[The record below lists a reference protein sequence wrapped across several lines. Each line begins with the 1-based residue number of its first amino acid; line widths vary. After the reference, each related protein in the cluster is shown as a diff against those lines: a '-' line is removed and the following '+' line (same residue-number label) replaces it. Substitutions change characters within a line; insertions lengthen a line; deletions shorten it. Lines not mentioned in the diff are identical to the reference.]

1 MNGSAQ
7 FYLSRKLHDGE
18 QKSYTEQEL
27 RESQHTRYVVILAEP
42 GAGKSELMNSIAKQL
57 GTKSISANR
66 FVRSQPPESCKN
78 LVIDALDELA
88 GSSDDKLHVLF
99 SKIENVNP
107 DRLIIS
113 SRSSEWNSSTTHI
126 CEEYIENKLIN
137 LWLEPFKE
145 DEQRAIFDHHRPN
158 EDFFHFQRQVA
169 RFDLDAVLPNPEFL
183 KLLTDAY
190 IESNREFLDKRDIF
204 QKAITS
210 LSKEHNTKI
219 EAKKNNLTTGAR
231 IDVASEIFAKLLLA
245 GCEGIAS
252 LESQETPLFPY
263 LRTVYNEDKP
273 AFEVLETKLFKPAED
288 ENHHL
293 PVHKIVSEYC
303 AANYFVQRITN
314 PKDELTLRQ
323 CLSVI
328 APNSVT
334 RTELRGLLGW
344 MAALGSA
351 HTQETLIKLDPYAVL
366 ANGDPSQL
374 TPTSKRF
381 LIQQL
386 QVEEE
391 KDPYFCRT
399 DFWRQFSVAGF
410 FTDDVIHELNKILL
424 NSHGGHLRDLLLEL
438 LVGSPVISQ
447 LENELTNIALRTDIQ
462 DRTRKLASQCLFSN
476 SIDVDLQIIDTLLSK
491 KDITSLAIVGD
502 AFHSKGIE
510 NINLKVLCN
519 FFFACSNLYPKEETA
534 MDKNGGQRFFIK
546 EVVSALEITT
556 SEILLDKLSENLECN
571 CIEQHYRCTCK
582 TGISKIIGIILD
594 HYFTIK
600 TDQFN
605 PHKIWNWLKNLHFH
619 SPKDPEYSQ
628 SGKILQN
635 HHNLRQKI
643 ILTAFRKLTK
653 TEEIHKTKCFD
664 FEFKCHSGLY
674 FQEDDYILLVEYAYI
689 NKTFS
694 LWSYF
699 LPRKSYQSGRS
710 PKSIN
715 SLRKLMR
722 KQSQTDRDFLREWT
736 SINRYAH
743 QKYLQDK
750 KDDSRTRRAI
760 KKHRNKNEKV
770 IIDNRIFYQKN
781 RTNIEAGK
789 NWTSLLNFSNYVLKE
804 PEKIKDHVSDKKIV
818 INSLINCINSLSKD
832 IPNVREIAHLKT
844 QSKYSPIAHVLYA
857 SIIIKFREDRT
868 LHEIDRNTL
877 TSLRAVSNIS
887 YRGISNSEKETLA
900 KELDRLIFTDD
911 EIKEN
916 FLRDYFEP
924 QLNSNN
930 KLIDFNYIR
939 DDSSFSKFRGTLSID
954 WLENIPIT
962 SINPLQNLFE
972 LAIDHSDIKTLRRT
986 ILRNCSKLSKS
997 EPLENLGELFDFWYI
1012 RAFYFLTDPPNE
1024 ILDYIRSKKD
1034 NLLLFRRYSGRHSR
1048 YDYSNWPNLNATKID
1063 FLLESFIDFWPK
1075 VELSKFFGSH
1085 SSKDEKA
1092 YRLLSDLVWMLEA
1105 NESEE
1110 SMDILNRY
1118 LNDKRFSTFH
1128 KKIKSILTNKVRA
1141 KVRQQTKTP
1150 SISNITRFLDDNQI
1164 ISTDSLR
1171 TLVIEELQIYQDE
1184 INGGEFN
1191 PGRRFYKDYKIKERL
1206 GETSCTE
1213 IIAERLQT
1221 RLEQRQI
1228 QITPEH
1234 QLKDEKRADFT
1245 LRKRIENQ
1253 ELLLPVEVKG
1263 QWHENLYTAA
1273 AEQLHKFYSRH
1284 PNADFQG
1291 VYLVIWFGSHEA
1303 VAKRKKH
1310 EINSAI
1316 DLKESIEYEIPDEL
1330 RNFIDVFVLDVS
1342 DV

>member
-18 QKSYTEQEL
+18 QKFYTEQEL

-88 GSSDDKLHVLF
+88 GSSDDKLHDLF

-107 DRLIIS
+107 ERLVIS
-113 SRSSEWNSSTTHI
+113 SRSSEWNSSTAHI

-169 RFDLDAVLPNPEFL
+169 RFDLDTVLPNPEFL

-231 IDVASEIFAKLLLA
+231 IDAASEIFAKLLLA

-273 AFEVLETKLFKPAED
+273 VFEVLETKLFKPAED

-303 AANYFVQRITN
+303 AANYFVKRITN

-344 MAALGSA
+344 MAALGNA

-366 ANGDPSQL
+366 SNGDPSQL
-374 TPTSKRF
+374 TLSSKLL

-391 KDPYFCRT
+391 KDPYFRRG

-410 FTDDVIHELNKILL
+410 FTDEVIDELKKIISLGNRGQL
-424 NSHGGHLRDLLLEL
+424 KNLILEL
-438 LVGSPVISQ
+438 LIDSPIIHKIKDSLRIIVLNQTEDEASRILASYSLTKINYQECGLDIDKLLTQKNQ
-447 LENELTNIALRTDIQ
+447 LSIELVTTLFTFDRNLSDKQLTNLLNEFVNIYNNDLHGTINRHFIKIFISKIPTEKIQPALDILSEKLTRHDTNNTENHHHEVATSKVIGSLLDQLLTRENISITPEHIWRYTRDLRFYSDSRTD
-462 DRTRKLASQCLFSN
+462 KFKS
-476 SIDVDLQIIDTLLSK
+476 V
-491 KDITSLAIVGD
+491 
-502 AFHSKGIE
+502 
-510 NINLKVLCN
+510 
-519 FFFACSNLYPKEETA
+519 
-534 MDKNGGQRFFIK
+534 
-546 EVVSALEITT
+546 
-556 SEILLDKLSENLECN
+556 EILLKKHEL
-571 CIEQHYRCTCK
+571 RR
-582 TGISKIIGIILD
+582 KIIKIAF
-594 HYFTIK
+594 HNVK
-600 TDQFN
+600 TDEEINHLRHHVFSGAN
-605 PHKIWNWLKNLHFH
+605 H
-619 SPKDPEYSQ
+619 SGLRLLEGDPEYIADLAFDE
-628 SGKILQN
+628 KN
-635 HHNLRQKI
+635 PNLWINFIPRYFLLNTIEEQKFRANRRAKAKRQARLEPIFMQIWSKENKFSKDFIRNQKKENYRSRRKDAQHQKI
-643 ILTAFRKLTK
+643 TENREKLYK
-653 TEEIHKTKCFD
+653 EKLLDCVKNNYHLIKEGKQW
-664 FEFKCHSGLY
+664 EY
-674 FQEDDYILLVEYAYI
+674 LVEY
-689 NKTFS
+689 S
-694 LWSYF
+694 
-699 LPRKSYQSGRS
+699 
-710 PKSIN
+710 N
-715 SLRKLMR
+715 SLSNNNTELF
-722 KQSQTDRDFLREWT
+722 D
-736 SINRYAH
+736 
-743 QKYLQDK
+743 
-750 KDDSRTRRAI
+750 
-760 KKHRNKNEKV
+760 
-770 IIDNRIFYQKN
+770 IDL
-781 RTNIEAGK
+781 TH
-789 NWTSLLNFSNYVLKE
+789 L
-804 PEKIKDHVSDKKIV
+804 
-818 INSLINCINSLSKD
+818 SLINCIDFIRNFFPSFNKIATQEYTVQEQKSLHIFKIACSEVYRTKGNLEHIDKQILKLLAISDFQDTPNIKGQAEVNAEINRLIFKTDYDKEIFLREYFEPLLNQSNNDPVYFYELRTENITPALRSKLSAEWLDKFPFINTNSLQALF
-832 IPNVREIAHLKT
+832 EF
-844 QSKYSPIAHVLYA
+844 
-857 SIIIKFREDRT
+857 SIENPDW
-868 LHEIDRNTL
+868 
-877 TSLRAVSNIS
+877 TSLRNI
-887 YRGISNSEKETLA
+887 IEKTC
-900 KELDRLIFTDD
+900 ELLEHKPLTINDEKRLL
-911 EIKEN
+911 E
-916 FLRDYFEP
+916 LR
-924 QLNSNN
+924 
-930 KLIDFNYIR
+930 
-939 DDSSFSKFRGTLSID
+939 KF
-954 WLENIPIT
+954 W
-962 SINPLQNLFE
+962 
-972 LAIDHSDIKTLRRT
+972 H
-986 ILRNCSKLSKS
+986 
-997 EPLENLGELFDFWYI
+997 I
-1012 RAFYFLTDPPNE
+1012 RAFYFLEDISQETKDF
-1024 ILDYIRSKKD
+1024 LKKD
-1034 NLLLFRRYSGRHSR
+1034 KDNVILFRRFSARHYR
-1048 YDYSNWPNLNATKID
+1048 LDYPNWPTLIAQKIE
-1063 FLLESFIDFWPK
+1063 FLLDSFIDFWPEVK
-1075 VELSKFFGSH
+1075 RTKFFGSH
-1085 SSKDEKA
+1085 SSNDEKA
-1092 YRLLSDLVWMLEA
+1092 YRLLSDLVWMLDA
-1105 NESEE
+1105 NEFQDA
-1110 SMDILNRY
+1110 MDILNRF
-1118 LNDKRFSTFH
+1118 LNDERFATFH
-1128 KKIKSILTNKVRA
+1128 KDIKSILTNKIRA
-1141 KVRQQTKTP
+1141 KAHQQTELPT
-1150 SISNITRFLDDNQI
+1150 ISNIIRFLDNNQV

-1171 TLVIEELQIYQDE
+1171 ALVIEELQIYQNE

-1206 GETSCTE
+1206 GETACTE

-1310 EINSAI
+1310 GINSAI